1 MKTSLYVFIN
11 LICVLILSAC
21 GGSSDKPV
29 STKFTGV
36 QNTITNTID
45 TYLNANPAPNE
56 PGLSIIIKK
65 DDVVVYQSNRGLA
78 NKQTNTSP
86 KVAI

>member
-1 MKTSLYVFIN
+1 MRFNIN
-11 LICVLILSAC
+11 WLRF
-21 GGSSDKPV
+21 SSDKPV

-36 QNTITNTID
+36 QDTITNTID

-56 PGLSIIIKK
+56 PDLSIIIKK

-86 KVAI
+86 TMNNISN